1 MHSTPPTDGDLLR
14 LMMAGSEDAFGALY
28 ERWSPSVYRFALH
41 MSGDQHIAE
50 EVTRDTFMTLVRRPS
65 MFDETR
71 GALVSWLLGIARN
84 LTRRALGASPD
95 VESLDEASLNNSAEC
110 AAPSDVLSLLTR
122 REMIEAVRQAVV
134 SLPPAYREVVVLC
147 DLQEMDYRDAAVAL
161 NCPVG
166 TVRSRLHRAR
176 TMLMT
181 KLQARCL
188 A

>member
-1 MHSTPPTDGDLLR
+1 M
-14 LMMAGSEDAFGALY
+14 LY

-41 MSGDQHIAE
+41 MSGDQHMAE
-50 EVTRDTFMTLVRRPS
+50 EVTQDTFMTLVRQPS

-71 GALVSWLLGIARN
+71 GAMVSWLVGIARN

-95 VESLDEASLNNSAEC
+95 DECLDDSATDC
-110 AAPSDVLSLLTR
+110 AATTDILGDLTR
-122 REMIEAVRQAVV
+122 RETIEAVRQAVM
-134 SLPPAYREVVVLC
+134 SLPPVFREVVVLC

-161 NCPVG
+161 DCPVG

-176 TMLMT
+176 TMLVA
-181 KLQARCL
+181 KLQARCF